1 METTQPP
8 RALPPS
14 PTSLDHPPQGPHLP
28 TPHPSSCLLPRLTS
42 QLQSQKLLASKI
54 QRPEPRGSEGHL
66 GQGSGQSW
74 TRLRSP
80 DPGPG
85 LAPVTLPLGAT
96 RAVPLSRYATPR
108 ALLIQA
114 PPPEPSWSRLHP
126 RGPAPSPG
134 PSRSRLHPQ
143 SPPGPGSTPRALIV
157 QAPPPWPRL
166 HPQSPPG
173 PGSTPRA
180 LIVQAPLPWPRL
192 HPRVQPPGSGVR
204 PTQIRRSLLFQDAS
218 RALSACVCENLLTC
232 RLYTVN
238 LTKGRGW
245 IALPPRAASMP
256 STDMNVKHGVH
267 PLPST

>member
-96 RAVPLSRYATPR
+96 TAVPLSQYATPR
-108 ALLIQA
+108 ALL
-114 PPPEPSWSRLHP
+114 
-126 RGPAPSPG
+126 
-134 PSRSRLHPQ
+134 
-143 SPPGPGSTPRALIV
+143 V

-166 HPQSPPG
+166 HPQGPPG

-180 LIVQAPLPWPRL
+180 LTVQTPSQSPQGPGSTPVAQAPSPGPSWSRL

>member
-54 QRPEPRGSEGHL
+54 QRPEPGGSKGHL

-114 PPPEPSWSRLHP
+114 PPPEPSWS
-126 RGPAPSPG
+126 
-134 PSRSRLHPQ
+134 
-143 SPPGPGSTPRALIV
+143 
-157 QAPPPWPRL
+157 
-166 HPQSPPG
+166 
-173 PGSTPRA
+173 
-180 LIVQAPLPWPRL
+180 RL